1 MQNNNHP
8 EARRGM
14 VKFVLTIFFIAIVIA
29 GIYLLGFTPG
39 EA

>member
-1 MQNNNHP
+1 MQKNHP

-14 VKFVLTIFFIAIVIA
+14 VKLVVTIFLIAIVIA
-29 GIYLLGFTPG
+29 GIYVLGFTPG

>member
-1 MQNNNHP
+1 MQESQP
-8 EARRGM
+8 QARRGM
-14 VKFVLTIFFIAIVIA
+14 VKFVITIFLIAIVIA

>member
-1 MQNNNHP
+1 MQNSLP
-8 EARRGM
+8 KARRGM
-14 VKFVLTIFFIAIVIA
+14 VTFVITIFLIAIVIA